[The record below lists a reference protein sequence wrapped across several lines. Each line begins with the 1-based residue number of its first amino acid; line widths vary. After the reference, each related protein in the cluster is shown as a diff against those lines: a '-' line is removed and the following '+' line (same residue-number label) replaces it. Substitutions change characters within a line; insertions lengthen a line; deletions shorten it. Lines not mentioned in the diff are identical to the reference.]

1 MPDPHV
7 AMAAPFLSSNSSSLV
22 STGPGAP
29 VMNTV
34 NPLTPVSNYL
44 GLDGIHTTP
53 SEVGQW
59 SGGARKRK
67 REASVGQVQQSPFGS
82 PAAARNI
89 STLHEQHS
97 GRPWKSRRNSNRISS
112 SEGGG
117 YMSDSPPAAYRPQR
131 IQQRRE
137 QTHSG
142 SFLDRSGH
150 ETDQPSPSVVRS
162 RLGPSDDRKMSS
174 LLQPPPAP
182 MEGSQCMH
190 GKVASFLQDKFME
203 DALEWNEFSRD
214 CAHVGSLSSAALL
227 RIYWFAQ
234 GRLETWVGFQLPKH
248 LNNKKVEIVS
258 FLCLCFVAFFECN
271 DFRFFFSGTRPRCA
285 GSYG

>member
-1 MPDPHV
+1 
-7 AMAAPFLSSNSSSLV
+7 MAAPILSSNSSSLIG
-22 STGPGAP
+22 TGPGA
-29 VMNTV
+29 TV

-44 GLDGIHTTP
+44 GLDGIHTAP

-82 PAAARNI
+82 PAA
-89 STLHEQHS
+89 
-97 GRPWKSRRNSNRISS
+97 RNSNQISS
-112 SEGGG
+112 SDGGG

-150 ETDQPSPSVVRS
+150 ETDQTSPSVVRS
-162 RLGPSDDRKMSS
+162 RLGPLDGCSSDRKMSS

-182 MEGSQCMH
+182 MEGSQC
-190 GKVASFLQDKFME
+190 
-203 DALEWNEFSRD
+203 
-214 CAHVGSLSSAALL
+214 
-227 RIYWFAQ
+227 
-234 GRLETWVGFQLPKH
+234 
-248 LNNKKVEIVS
+248 
-258 FLCLCFVAFFECN
+258 
-271 DFRFFFSGTRPRCA
+271 TR
-285 GSYG
+285 